1 MGMVVW
7 GVCTGSEGAECGC
20 ETVYLNKVEV
30 AATELHYTSPR
41 EVLNI
46 ALRNGGTLD

>member
-1 MGMVVW
+1 MGRVVGRVRGRW
-7 GVCTGSEGAECGC
+7 VRSCC
-20 ETVYLNKVEV
+20 ETVYLNKIEV
-30 AATELHYTSPR
+30 IATELHYTSPR